1 MLQNNRLVARDRKDN
16 KGVIGGNNA
25 MDASH
30 SVDIRGGNGGV
41 FGLSLACASDRRDQE
56 QTQINQNK
64 KDKR

>member
-1 MLQNNRLVARDRKDN
+1 
-16 KGVIGGNNA
+16 

-41 FGLSLACASDRRDQE
+41 FGGGLANTGDRRDQE